1 MPAVLINMTLS
12 TNTTTSSGYTPP
24 SVHLAPI
31 ALTSLSNMTSNVS
44 KDSRDAND
52 YDLKGQQ
59 QSVSIV
65 ASPTDTRIIQEY
77 DKGHDKYTGR
87 GTRED
92 PFIVDWD
99 DHDPENPFN
108 WTKGRRWL
116 ITIQVGPVTT
126 S

>member
-1 MPAVLINMTLS
+1 
-12 TNTTTSSGYTPP
+12 
-24 SVHLAPI
+24 
-31 ALTSLSNMTSNVS
+31 MTSKVS
-44 KDSRDAND
+44 KDSRDAID
-52 YDLKGQQ
+52 YDSKGQQ

-99 DHDPENPFN
+99 DHDPENPIN